1 MQEIFNSLGIDWVKL
16 ITHLVSFVIALW
28 LLKKFAWGPILNL
41 LDERRNKIAGEFQE
55 IEKGKDDV
63 ESLKSEYES
72 KLDEIDNERRAT
84 IVKAV
89 EEGKSVAADIRAT
102 AQNEAREL
110 TEKTKQDL
118 EREVAKAKVQLR
130 SDMVTMTI
138 AAAEKVIRER
148 LDDNKHRELIDR
160 FITDLEKA

>member
-1 MQEIFNSLGIDWVKL
+1 VDAIVEALGIDVVQAL
-16 ITHLVSFVIALW
+16 THLVSFLIALW
-28 LLKKFAWGPILNL
+28 LLKKFAWGPIMNL
-41 LDERRNKIAGEFQE
+41 LDERRDKIASEFKE
-55 IEKGKDDV
+55 IEQGKDSV

-72 KLDEIDNERRAT
+72 KLNEIDNERRAT

-89 EEGKSVAADIRAT
+89 DDGKAMAADIKAS
-102 AQNEAREL
+102 AQNDAREL

-148 LDDNKHRELIDR
+148 LDDAKHRELIDR
-160 FITDLEKA
+160 FIADLEKV